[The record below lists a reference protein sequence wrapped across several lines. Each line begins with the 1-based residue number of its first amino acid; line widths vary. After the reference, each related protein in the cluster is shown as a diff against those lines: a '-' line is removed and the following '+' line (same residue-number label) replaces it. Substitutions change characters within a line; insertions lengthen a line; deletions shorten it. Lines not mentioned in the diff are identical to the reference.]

1 MKRFAASIC
10 VLVCSTLAPAVAL
23 AGQARAVH
31 GAVTGKIT
39 YVGWSTLTIQTAG
52 RRIGI
57 INALTATA
65 NTLSAHGYPYVY
77 GGGHGEAGV
86 ASIGIKGPGY
96 NGRRIGFDCSGAVA
110 AVLAGAGLWPAG
122 SGVPNDAGVIT
133 QLWQEKLIARGPGTA
148 PDEVTLYDHPGQ
160 HIFMN
165 IDGRFFGTS
174 DGGGGDPNGHPIWLD
189 DGAPDS
195 VNPAFKRFHVVPS
208 VLRNKTND
216 GHSFTFQTA
225 ANPTLSI
232 GAEAGD
238 NVTISYAETKSGA
251 MTATAVQY
259 VGAIT
264 TSGTVESI
272 GPNGSSVTIETTDN
286 QTLTF
291 TTSAV
296 TSLIEGLQ
304 VGDGVQL
311 TYSADAAGLLIPHAV
326 AIVSTP
332 SPEPPPA
339 GSPSPPAGSP
349 SPPAMQS
356 AARTDPSGPH
366 RPGPSSAG

>member
-1 MKRFAASIC
+1 MKRFLVAIC
-10 VLVCSTLAPAVAL
+10 VLVCSALVPSVAWAGPARV
-23 AGQARAVH
+23 VH

-39 YVGWSTLTIQTAG
+39 YVGWSTLTIQTGG
-52 RRIGI
+52 RRLGI

-65 NTLSAHGYPYVY
+65 NALNARDYPYVY
-77 GGGHGEAGV
+77 GGGHPEAGV

-96 NGRRIGFDCSGAVA
+96 NGRRKGFDCSGAVA

-122 SGVPNDAGVIT
+122 SGVPNDAGVIQ
-133 QLWQEKLIARGPGTA
+133 QLRREKLIARGPGTA
-148 PDEVTLYDHPGQ
+148 PDEVTLYDHPGL

-174 DGGGGDPNGHPIWLD
+174 DGGGGDPNGHPIWLA

-195 VNPAFKRFHVVPS
+195 VSPAFKRFHFVAS
-208 VLRNKTND
+208 VLRNKTTY
-216 GHSFTFQTA
+216 GQSFTFQTT
-225 ANPTLSI
+225 ANPTLSL

-238 NVTISYAETKSGA
+238 EVTISYAETLAGS

-259 VGAIT
+259 AGAIT

-272 GPNGSSVTIETTDN
+272 APNGSSVTIETTGN

-291 TTSAV
+291 TTAAV

-304 VGDGVQL
+304 VGDGVQV
-311 TYSADAAGLLIPHAV
+311 TYSTDAAGSLIPHAV
-326 AIVSTP
+326 EILSTP
-332 SPEPPPA
+332 NPQPPA
-339 GSPSPPAGSP
+339 ASPSPPAT
-349 SPPAMQS
+349 PPTPPPGAGGPDGPDAN
-356 AARTDPSGPH
+356 AAG
-366 RPGPSSAG
+366 